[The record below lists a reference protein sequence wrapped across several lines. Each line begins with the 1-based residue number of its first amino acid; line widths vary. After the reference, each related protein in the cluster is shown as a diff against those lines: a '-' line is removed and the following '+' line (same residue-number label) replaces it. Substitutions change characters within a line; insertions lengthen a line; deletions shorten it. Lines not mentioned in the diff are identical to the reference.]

1 MVSMVSKVE
10 ELLLDYPKSWVL
22 EDGTKVTVRPLEKRD
37 RENLALFFTH
47 IPERE
52 LRFLKDDVTN
62 RRVIDQWIDNL
73 DYERVLPL
81 VADLD
86 GRIIADA
93 SLHRRKEGWRRHL
106 GGVRVVV
113 DPEFRHKGLAAGLLV
128 ELMDIAQAEGLERL
142 YTELPAD
149 NRPAIDLF
157 EGRGFTEVARFK
169 RTLLDRGGK
178 YHDLVVL
185 HVELSKKG

>member
-1 MVSMVSKVE
+1 MTRVD
-10 ELLLDYPKSWVL
+10 ELLMDYPKTWVL
-22 EDGTKVTVRPLEKRD
+22 EDGTKVIVRPMEKRD
-37 RENLALFFTH
+37 RENLAQFFRH
-47 IPERE
+47 VPDDE
-52 LRFLKDDVTN
+52 LRFLKDDVTD

-73 DYERVLPL
+73 NYERVLPL
-81 VADLD
+81 LGELD
-86 GRIIADA
+86 GRIVADA

-106 GGVRVVV
+106 GGLRVVV

-149 NRPAIDLF
+149 DRPAIDLF
-157 EGRGFTEVARFK
+157 RGRGFKEVARFA
-169 RTLLDRGGK
+169 RNILDRAGK

-185 HVELSKKG
+185 HVDLSKKG